1 MKVVKITNTV
11 GLQMELK
18 DVGITNYVRYMEKN
32 YGISYIT
39 SSQFYIIDDAKF
51 SYYMLLHSESIES
64 IV

>member
-1 MKVVKITNTV
+1 MKVVKIISTV
-11 GLQMELK
+11 GLQKELK
-18 DVGITNYVRYMEKN
+18 DVGIANYVKYMEKN

-39 SSQFYIIDDAKF
+39 SGQFYILDDIKF